1 MKKLVFAFML
11 MLGMGLTSC
20 GGGSEANTETV
31 DTVEVADSAETD
43 SITILE
49 GYAVTV
55 DGDTIPVDSIL

>member
-1 MKKLVFAFML
+1 

-43 SITILE
+43 SVTILE